1 MRPTTPTADS
11 LSLRLPHNRLTQPH
25 TLTRRLILQKARH
38 HPKALTVWRHTVSGT
53 LSLPSRG
60 TFHHSLTVLCTIGHQ
75 GVFRLTRWSWQ
86 IHTEFHG
93 LRATREH
100 APEQQQHF
108 RLREYH
114 PLRSHIPMRSA
125 STAIAPPDRQIQPD
139 APTTPMTQHLPALTR
154 HRFSLIPFR
163 SPLLRESRLFS
174 LPAGTEMF
182 QFPTFLLPP
191 YVFRRQ

>member
-11 LSLRLPHNRLTQPH
+11 LSLRLPHNGLTQPH
-25 TLTRRLILQKARH
+25 TSTRRLILQKARH
-38 HPKALTVWRHTVSGT
+38 HPQALTVWRHTVSGT

-100 APEQQQHF
+100 AQGACATFAYGSLTHSARTFQCVQLATTNTPS
-108 RLREYH
+108 R
-114 PLRSHIPMRSA
+114 PADPDKRSHNPS
-125 STAIAPPDRQIQPD
+125 D
-139 APTTPMTQHLPALTR
+139 AT
-154 HRFSLIPFR
+154 
-163 SPLLRESRLFS
+163 
-174 LPAGTEMF
+174 PAGSHT
-182 QFPTFLLPP
+182 PP
-191 YVFRRQ
+191 V

>member
-11 LSLRLPHNRLTQPH
+11 LSLRLPHNRLTKPH

-100 APEQQQHF
+100 TQGACATFAYGSLTLSAHTFQCI
-108 RLREYH
+108 RLATTDT
-114 PLRSHIPMRSA
+114 PS
-125 STAIAPPDRQIQPD
+125 STAALDKQSHNPDH
-139 APTTPMTQHLPALTR
+139 AT
-154 HRFSLIPFR
+154 
-163 SPLLRESRLFS
+163 
-174 LPAGTEMF
+174 PAGSHT
-182 QFPTFLLPP
+182 QS
-191 YVFRRQ
+191 V